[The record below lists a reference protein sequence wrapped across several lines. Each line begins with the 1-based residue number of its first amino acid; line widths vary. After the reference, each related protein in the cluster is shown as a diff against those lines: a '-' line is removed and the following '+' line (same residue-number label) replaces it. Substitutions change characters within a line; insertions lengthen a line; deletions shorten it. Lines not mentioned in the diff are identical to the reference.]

1 VNYAS
6 VIASG
11 DSLIL
16 MKKGAGMRYLMLVV
30 ATVIATGMVACGKKN
45 DSVANPN
52 SSCGLNCGYGYGG
65 VYGNSVGAGL
75 RVVGDLENI
84 GQDAFAQMLGQYG
97 GFCQNNGWN
106 NNPSQLNWSTT
117 FGNWNCRNYARAGY
131 VKMRFDQTGT
141 RVQIKVGARGNSGFG
156 GASLGGSANEVLFN
170 GRIYPRNNSA
180 GMEIRASGVQAT
192 GSWSAQY
199 DNGLVIIIEQGS
211 PSAVTMTGE
220 VSYRGRPMGTVHFY
234 QY

>member
-1 VNYAS
+1 
-6 VIASG
+6 
-11 DSLIL
+11 
-16 MKKGAGMRYLMLVV
+16 MRYLMLVV

-52 SSCGLNCGYGYGG
+52 TSCGLNCGYGYGG
-65 VYGNSVGAGL
+65 GVYGNSVGIGNRVAGEL
-75 RVVGDLENI
+75 QNI

-106 NNPSQLNWSTT
+106 NYPTQLSWSTT
-117 FGNWNCRNYARAGY
+117 FGSWNCRSFAQSGY
-131 VKMRFDQTGT
+131 VKMRFDPTGT
-141 RVQIKVGARGNSGFG
+141 RVQIKVGARGGSGFQT
-156 GASLGGSANEVLFN
+156 AANEVYLE

-199 DNGLVIIIEQGS
+199 DNGLVITIEQGS
-211 PSAVTMTGE
+211 PSSVTMTGQ
-220 VSYRGRPMGTVHFY
+220 VTYRDRPMGTVHFY